1 MPKRIPAFIVPRRM
15 ALCCAVIAAAAL
27 SSCSRLGWGVLLWST
42 EDPPI
47 PSGTVLP
54 VYIRSAISQVWVVG
68 IPEDYRGGQGIDKME
83 IPLPRLELAGSRRA
97 AQKRAEAFSLYAG
110 TYAEILQ
117 DGLPVRENPD
127 NSSRRVYR
135 LRIGEIIKILEKVE
149 GTPAVSTTGDPLP
162 GDWFLVL
169 AEDGTRGYCFS
180 YRLRLF
186 EHQGGKLAPQTD
198 AREEEDPDLDR
209 LLEKKWSPESYGTMV
224 NNRRIVI
231 EDLARQWGFFP
242 GNETG
247 TARIFLSDVVRTFT
261 YTGIR
266 SEGGRSWRF
275 EGSSLRMS
283 LRSDTLLAVQYTE
296 PGGALRTLLF
306 VSLSMDVDDIIVQ
319 ESARR
324 DGLFRAI
331 YDTGP
336 VYMSNNYGIL
346 SFTEQGI
353 FTWTGNDLLVPG
365 IIPPGIPVGTVSMDL
380 FLSPAMQE
388 RYTGAFSFRF
398 DGQGETPVARF
409 MYALDARGLRLEY
422 VPDTSLEGN
431 LVRRRSS
438 SPVVLYFAP
447 TEL

>member
-1 MPKRIPAFIVPRRM
+1 
-15 ALCCAVIAAAAL
+15 LTAAL
-27 SSCSRLGWGVLLWST
+27 FSSCSRLGWGVLLWSA

-47 PSGTVLP
+47 PPGTVLP
-54 VYIRSAISQVWVVG
+54 VYIRSTISQVWVVG
-68 IPEDYRGGQGIDKME
+68 IPEDYRGDGLDKME
-83 IPLPRLELAGSRRA
+83 IPLSRLELMGSKRA
-97 AQKRAEAFSLYAG
+97 AQKRADAFSQYAR
-110 TYAEILQ
+110 TYAETLQ

-135 LRIGEIIKILEKVE
+135 LKIGEIIKILEKTD
-149 GTPAVSTTGDPLP
+149 GAPAVSTTGDPLP

-186 EHQGGKLAPQTD
+186 EHHGGKLAVETD
-198 AREEEDPDLDR
+198 AGQKEDPDLDR
-209 LLEKKWSPESYGTMV
+209 LLEKTWLPESYGTMV
-224 NNRRIVI
+224 NSRQIVL
-231 EDLARQWGFFP
+231 EDLAKKWGFFP
-242 GNETG
+242 GSETG
-247 TARIFLSDVVRTFT
+247 TARIFTGDLDRTFT

-283 LRSDTLLAVQYTE
+283 QRSDTLLAVQYTE

-306 VSLSMDVDDIIVQ
+306 VSLPMDVDDIMIQ

-324 DGLFRAI
+324 DELFRLV

-346 SFTEQGI
+346 SFTASGV

-365 IIPPGIPVGTVSMDL
+365 IVPPDTPTGTVGMDL

-398 DGQGETPVARF
+398 DVPGGAVARF
-409 MYALDARGLRLEY
+409 MYALDPRGLRLEY
-422 VPDTSLEGN
+422 VPGTSLEGN

-438 SPVVLYFAP
+438 SPVVLYFSP